1 MFFGVFLSQCNLSMR
16 KLCVFLTKYFKE
28 IKMVHKRDGNNFT
41 LVIILIIA
49 LKLVLS
55 FNIDINSRYEFQ
67 SSSDDYFGYSLA
79 FYKTR

>member
-41 LVIILIIA
+41 LVLIIA

>member
-1 MFFGVFLSQCNLSMR
+1 
-16 KLCVFLTKYFKE
+16 
-28 IKMVHKRDGNNFT
+28 MVHKRDGNNFT